1 METARYE
8 SLRKNVLDAKVGII
22 PNKEADANALIDLLE
37 VREQQAG
44 RGVNGIDWP
53 VVDGLR
59 QGIRNAPRGVTV
71 FHERLQL
78 LQLFEAIDLLGEAVA
93 PQSAPPVDTDPELE
107 DAI

>member
-1 METARYE
+1 METSRYE
-8 SLRKNVLDAKVGII
+8 AIRKNILDAKVGII
-22 PNKEADANALIDLLE
+22 PNEEADANALIDLLD
-37 VREQQAG
+37 VREQVAG
-44 RGVNGIDWP
+44 RGVNGIEWA

-59 QGIRNAPRGVTV
+59 KGIRNAPRGVTV

-93 PQSAPPVDTDPELE
+93 PQPAPVVSTDPELD